1 MKCDT
6 TTKKRLESLCSDDMM
21 VGSPYVGEVTHIQN
35 SRVLKPFAW
44 NQSSRRELLEDETVD
59 GSKRSFTIE
68 LRKCAKD
75 IDFLKDQS
83 LKLRLPEIPLAAT
96 PPSIPLTATI
106 SGGDPELVYYY
117 TSVSADS
124 LTTGTTYLIR
134 LGVPL
139 TESAVTAA
147 MENLTARFNLQSAPQ
162 FAFIFNPAHRVRW
175 GQSVANAVFKS
186 AEMTIDESYPSRL
199 NREENYNFIQT
210 KVSEPKRRAF
220 LKGMASDVGWV
231 NAPVGSASSAS
242 IPAQDVSVPL
252 LFQNMGMGISSRNPN
267 DEVDNVSFAISR
279 YNCMRMVINL
289 KSDIRK
295 LLVLEESAAVDI
307 SANPIG
313 FIGPAGPV
321 TGSGPF
327 TSTVLFGEMSDIGL
341 ASLSF
346 NLSGAITEGEYYAST
361 DSVVTGSITPSIN
374 GVNVPN
380 PTGAS
385 FGLRYL
391 GPSGGWRR
399 ITRPPRNRSFAGGE
413 SINYANWISIGGSGI
428 PYPRFGLSIGGVTY
442 TDTIYWR
449 MLQDCSTRDYPQES
463 VKTLSPKESAGYGDI
478 TTIDVNSRHDGYIK
492 YILAYAVN
500 DVARRQGNY
509 FVYRATADVD
519 VDELNLGIEPLSDSS
534 IVGDIVVKIGDYE
547 DTREDVRFIRYN
559 VNPLFLGDPP
569 EMNLFTAAAWTDHQL
584 RHQGNVGY
592 HINDSCDKVTVRMRM
607 ASGSA
612 DGLIFKP
619 RLMVVY
625 TCKDSDSVRMGMLRH
640 M

>member
-6 TTKKRLESLCSDDMM
+6 TTKKRLESLRSDDMM

-59 GSKRSFTIE
+59 GSKRSFIIE

-75 IDFLKDQS
+75 IDFLKDQT

-96 PPSIPLTATI
+96 PPSVPLTA
-106 SGGDPELVYYY
+106 SGEVVYYY

-134 LGVPL
+134 LGDG
-139 TESAVTAA
+139 A
-147 MENLTARFNLQSAPQ
+147 MEDLIAKYHLQSNPQ
-162 FAFIFNPAHRVRW
+162 PAFIFNPAHRVRW

-186 AEMTIDESYPSRL
+186 AEMTIDESYPLRL
-199 NREENYNFIQT
+199 NREENYNFIHT

-220 LKGMASDVGWV
+220 LRGMASDVGWV
-231 NAPVGSASSAS
+231 YAPVGSASSAS

-279 YNCMRMVINL
+279 YNCMRMVIHL

-321 TGSGPF
+321 TGD
-327 TSTVLFGEMSDIGL
+327 TSTVTFGEVSEIGL

-346 NLSGAITEGEYYAST
+346 NISGAITEGEYYAST
-361 DSVVTGSITPSIN
+361 DSVVTGSIIPSIK

-399 ITRPPRNRSFAGGE
+399 ITRPPRNRAFAGGE
-413 SINYANWISIGGSGI
+413 SINYANWITIGGSGI

-509 FVYRATADVD
+509 FVYRATAEVD

-569 EMNLFTAAAWTDHQL
+569 EINLFTAAAWTDHQL

-592 HINDSCDKVTVRMRM
+592 HIKDSCDKVTVRMRM

-612 DGLIFKP
+612 DGYIFKP